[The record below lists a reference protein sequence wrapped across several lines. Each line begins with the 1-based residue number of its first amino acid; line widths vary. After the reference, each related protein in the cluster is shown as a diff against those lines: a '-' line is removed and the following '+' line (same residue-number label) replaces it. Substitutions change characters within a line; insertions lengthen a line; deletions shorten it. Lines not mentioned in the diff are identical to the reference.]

1 MQKPHILVLLRVR
14 SASSAP
20 CKMPSGQALP
30 FQRNILCN
38 KTKGT
43 QETNQ
48 VESFSMEPKCKTL
61 TATVKDL
68 HNHLRCAMGFPS
80 CSETSSSILSSNSLH
95 FWNDAFILVAR
106 RSVKYMA
113 AAATLFHWPEC
124 WFSMKTQKNEQ
135 TQTHTKP
142 HWKAFK
148 IEALD

>member
-68 HNHLRCAMGFPS
+68 HNHLSKMCHGVSFLLRDNIFIHLVFKLSTFLKRCIHSSCQKISKVHGSCCYSFPL
-80 CSETSSSILSSNSLH
+80 T
-95 FWNDAFILVAR
+95 
-106 RSVKYMA
+106 
-113 AAATLFHWPEC
+113 
-124 WFSMKTQKNEQ
+124 
-135 TQTHTKP
+135 
-142 HWKAFK
+142 
-148 IEALD
+148 